1 MEGKKDETGKAGK
14 VTVLV
19 GTTRGAFFFH
29 SDTDRQKW
37 EMTGPHLD
45 GWEIYSLCGLSGSN
59 GNGHGSHA
67 DNGNRVFAGTS
78 HFVYGPTIRVSH
90 DQGETWTQVEG
101 SPRYSQES
109 GFKLN
114 RIWQIVP
121 GHPSQPGT
129 LYAGV
134 DQAGLFV
141 SRDDGM
147 TWEEVTG
154 LTQHATR
161 PEWGPGNGGLCLHTI
176 LVDPTNP
183 ARMWVG
189 ISAVGVFRT
198 DDGGHSWKVCNRG
211 LPQVATEEQT
221 NEVGR
226 CVHKIVLDP
235 NDPNTLY
242 CQFHG
247 GVFKST
253 DAADSW
259 QPIESGLP
267 SNFGFP
273 MGITADGDLFV
284 IPRES
289 DMQRHVKEGL
299 LRVYRSRDGGA
310 NWSPTGQGLPD
321 QPHYVGVLRD
331 SLAVD
336 ALEPAGVYFGTSMG
350 EVFYSPDAGENW
362 ERLPGQ
368 FPRITSIK
376 TWVHDADTSGEG
388 RA

>member
-1 MEGKKDETGKAGK
+1 MTGVVSKTGK

-29 SDTDRQKW
+29 SDANRQSW

-45 GWEIYSLCGLSGSN
+45 GWEIYSLCGLNGDGSG
-59 GNGHGSHA
+59 GKDNGHS
-67 DNGNRVFAGTS
+67 GNRIFAGTS
-78 HFVYGPTIRVSH
+78 HYVYGPTIRVS
-90 DQGETWTQVEG
+90 DDLGDTWTQVEA
-101 SPRYSQES
+101 SPKYAEES
-109 GFKLN
+109 GHKLN

-121 GHPSQPGT
+121 GHPAEPGK

-134 DQAGLFV
+134 DEAGLFA
-141 SRDDGM
+141 SLDGGT

-154 LTQHATR
+154 LSQHHTR
-161 PEWGPGNGGLCLHTI
+161 DEWSPGNGGLCLHTI
-176 LVDPTNP
+176 LIDPANP
-183 ARMWVG
+183 QRTWVG

-198 DDGGHSWKVCNRG
+198 DDGGRTWKACNQG
-211 LPQVATEEQT
+211 LPNLATGVRTE
-221 NEVGR
+221 EVGR
-226 CVHKIVLDP
+226 CVHKLVLDP
-235 NDPNTLY
+235 KNSDTLY

-273 MGITADGDLFV
+273 MGVTASGDLFV
-284 IPRES
+284 IPLES
-289 DMQRHVKEGL
+289 DIQRHVKDGR
-299 LRVYRSRDGGA
+299 LRVYRSRDGGES
-310 NWSPTGQGLPD
+310 WSDASQGLPD

-331 SLAVD
+331 ALAVD
-336 ALEPAGVYFGTSMG
+336 TLDPAGIYFGTSMG
-350 EVFYSPDAGENW
+350 EIFYSPDAGEHW
-362 ERLPGQ
+362 DRLPGQ

-376 TWVHDADTSGEG
+376 AWVRAGED
-388 RA
+388 

>member
-1 MEGKKDETGKAGK
+1 MTGVVSKTGK

-29 SDTDRQKW
+29 SDADRQSW

-45 GWEIYSLCGLSGSN
+45 GWEIYSLCGLNGDGSG
-59 GNGHGSHA
+59 GKDNGHS
-67 DNGNRVFAGTS
+67 GNRIFAGTS
-78 HFVYGPTIRVSH
+78 HYVYGPTIRVS
-90 DQGETWTQVEG
+90 DDLGDTWTQVEA
-101 SPRYSQES
+101 SPKYAEES
-109 GFKLN
+109 GHKLN

-121 GHPSQPGT
+121 GHPAEPGK

-134 DQAGLFV
+134 DEAGLFA
-141 SRDDGM
+141 SLDGGT

-154 LTQHATR
+154 LSQHHTR
-161 PEWGPGNGGLCLHTI
+161 DEWSPGNGGLCLHTI
-176 LVDPTNP
+176 LIDPANP
-183 ARMWVG
+183 QRTWVG

-198 DDGGHSWKVCNRG
+198 DDGGRTWKACNQG
-211 LPQVATEEQT
+211 LPNLATGVRTE
-221 NEVGR
+221 EVGR
-226 CVHKIVLDP
+226 CVHKLVLDP
-235 NDPNTLY
+235 KNSDTLY

-273 MGITADGDLFV
+273 MGVTASGDLFV
-284 IPRES
+284 IPLES
-289 DMQRHVKEGL
+289 DIQRHVKDGR
-299 LRVYRSRDGGA
+299 LRVYRSRDGGES
-310 NWSPTGQGLPD
+310 WSDASQGLPD

-331 SLAVD
+331 ALAVD
-336 ALEPAGVYFGTSMG
+336 TLDPAGIYFGTSMG
-350 EVFYSPDAGENW
+350 EIFYSPDAGEHW
-362 ERLPGQ
+362 DRLPGQ

-376 TWVHDADTSGEG
+376 AWVRAGED
-388 RA
+388 